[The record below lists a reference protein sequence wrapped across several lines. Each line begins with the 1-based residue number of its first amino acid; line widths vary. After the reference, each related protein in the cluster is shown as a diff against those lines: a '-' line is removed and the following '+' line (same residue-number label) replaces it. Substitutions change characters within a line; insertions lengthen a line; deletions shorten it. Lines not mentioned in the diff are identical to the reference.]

1 MATLLRRPDGLRAVG
16 PMVSLVQLI
25 ASSLNTCLVFL
36 VPEDRLFGAQFP
48 NGTWNG
54 IMGLLERQEA
64 NMTGL
69 ALTMGPGREQVV
81 VIGEWLYQDFR
92 SLTYK
97 YPVPEADIAGFVK
110 PFTMQVWGVFLVTL
124 LAVWLSLLAS
134 QTLQTNDGGR
144 TGEGSRAQIV
154 DTNLWN
160 SFLWAY
166 GHPLAQPSAW
176 WPRGGV
182 RLLAGVWLLLTLVLS
197 TIYRSN
203 LKAMLILPHLP
214 LPFDTMEELIASG
227 IPCFVVPDTVLHGNI
242 MRADPKSQYGR
253 LRRNLVVHLDVA
265 KATRDNMQ
273 GKHASLASHNSIL
286 TIIHNIFKKE

>member
-242 MRADPKSQYGR
+242 M
-253 LRRNLVVHLDVA
+253 
-265 KATRDNMQ
+265 
-273 GKHASLASHNSIL
+273 
-286 TIIHNIFKKE
+286 E